1 MFQRYTEKARRVI
14 FFARYEASQY
24 GSPYMESEH
33 FLLGLLREDLGL
45 VRRFLGPNSVTT
57 DIRAQ
62 IERKITRRERISTS
76 VEVPLTTEC
85 EKILNLAVEES
96 ERLAHQWVGTEHIL
110 LGILGVEGSLAARLL
125 RERGLKPHAI
135 RELLAKTPASDSA
148 KAGASPS
155 RTAIEVLDS
164 FLAGLKWYDWEQ
176 LAPFFAQ
183 NTQFV
188 DSSGK
193 RWIGREEIE
202 KQFEILF
209 APYAKKNVT
218 FLLEGTYSGPAECV
232 VASVLW
238 ENVTFGGEPTR
249 SMHRMTVIL
258 AQALDDWPIFLL
270 QVTPVIAN

>member
-57 DIRAQ
+57 DIRAE
-62 IERKITRRERISTS
+62 IERQITRRERISTS

-85 EKILNLAVEES
+85 EKILNLAAEES

-125 RERGLKPHAI
+125 GERGLKPHAV

-148 KAGASPS
+148 KVAARQSKG
-155 RTAIEVLDS
+155 AIEALDS

-202 KQFEILF
+202 KQFETLF

-249 SMHRMTVIL
+249 RMHRMTVIL
-258 AQALDDWPIFLL
+258 AQVLDDWAIFLL
-270 QVTPVIAN
+270 QVTPVIPN

>member
-1 MFQRYTEKARRVI
+1 MFERYTEKARRVI

-33 FLLGLLREDLGL
+33 FLLGLLREDFAL

-57 DIRAQ
+57 DIRAE
-62 IERKITRRERISTS
+62 IERQITRRERISTS

-85 EKILNLAVEES
+85 EKILKLAVEES
-96 ERLAHQWVGTEHIL
+96 ERLAHRQVGTEHIL

-125 RERGLKPHAI
+125 RERGLRPQAI
-135 RELLAKTPASDSA
+135 RELLAKNPGSASLKAPA
-148 KAGASPS
+148 KPS
-155 RTAIEVLDS
+155 RGAIEALDS
-164 FLAGLKWYDWEQ
+164 FIAGLKWYDWEQ

-183 NTQFV
+183 NTHFV

-202 KQFEILF
+202 KQFEMLF

-218 FLLEGTYSGPAECV
+218 FLLEGTYSGPAESV

-238 ENVTFGGEPTR
+238 ENVTFRGETTR
-249 SMHRMTVIL
+249 SMYRMTVIL
-258 AQALDDWPIFLL
+258 AQEGDDWAIFLFE
-270 QVTPVIAN
+270 VTPVIVN